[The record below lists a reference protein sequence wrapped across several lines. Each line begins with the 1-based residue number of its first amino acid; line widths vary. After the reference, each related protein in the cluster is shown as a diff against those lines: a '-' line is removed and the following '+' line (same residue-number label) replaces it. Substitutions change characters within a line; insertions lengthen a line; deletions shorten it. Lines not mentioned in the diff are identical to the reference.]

1 MKTLLQII
9 NDKKHKEVIS
19 IAPNRPV
26 FDALVILAEYKIGA
40 LAVMQ
45 DGKLVGIFSERDYA
59 REVILQGRSSKTTQI
74 SEVMTIKVISGN
86 PDDLVDKAMA
96 LMSEKNIRHL
106 PVMDGD
112 KMIGMLSIG
121 DLVKETIAYQQ
132 RLIAELESYI
142 KGYTVGAA
150 CSRDMFSARL
160 FAAASRSYKLLQLLA
175 NNFH

>member
-9 NDKKHKEVIS
+9 NDKKHKEIIS

-74 SEVMTIKVISGN
+74 SEVMTAKVITGK
-86 PDDLVDKAMA
+86 PTDLTDAVMSM
-96 LMSEKNIRHL
+96 MSEKRIRHL
-106 PVMDGD
+106 PIVDGD
-112 KMIGMLSIG
+112 KVIGMLSLG

-132 RLIAELESYI
+132 LLIKELESYI
-142 KGYTVGAA
+142 KG
-150 CSRDMFSARL
+150 
-160 FAAASRSYKLLQLLA
+160 
-175 NNFH
+175 